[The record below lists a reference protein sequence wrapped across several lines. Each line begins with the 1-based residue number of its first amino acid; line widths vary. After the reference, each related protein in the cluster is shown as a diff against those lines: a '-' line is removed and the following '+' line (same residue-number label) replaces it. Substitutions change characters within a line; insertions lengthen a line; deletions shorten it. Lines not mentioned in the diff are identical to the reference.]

1 MRMSLPLLILAAV
14 NLPRTTAA
22 VRITNPNASGS
33 AVDLPP
39 PPAAVPAAPPAAPG
53 TAAPGTA
60 APAGAQHLFIPGMLG
75 FSSFRGTVLVAAPAG
90 SLFAFATG
98 RHQGNSH
105 SRGAAKL
112 ILAASAP
119 GSSAAVRKIAR
130 RRQG

>member
-39 PPAAVPAAPPAAPG
+39 PPAAVPAAPP
-53 TAAPGTA
+53 AAPGTA